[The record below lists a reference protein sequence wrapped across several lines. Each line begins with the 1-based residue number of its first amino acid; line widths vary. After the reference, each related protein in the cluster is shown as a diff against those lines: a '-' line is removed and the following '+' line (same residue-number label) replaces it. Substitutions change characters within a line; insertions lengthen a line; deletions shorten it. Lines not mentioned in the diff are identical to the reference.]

1 MLALKFDI
9 QGLTAAL
16 GDLRKIPAAARA
28 GCKAGI
34 VNAVEFIATETRNF
48 ISKGGEGWAPLKEGG
63 PATLNRTGGLLGSI
77 MAIPGGGMSASVVV
91 GAPYAVYH
99 EMGTGRMPARP
110 FLWPTVAKCM
120 PEAAAIVKAAVI
132 ASIGGIGFA
141 GSRGGINRV
150 LTLAEQGK
158 GFFGGAAKAPAIY
171 GKISDMRERFRLQ
184 GAPPKGMYGNW
195 AKRTWPEVMR

>member
-63 PATLNRTGGLLGSI
+63 PATLNRTGGLIGSI
-77 MAIPGGGMSASVVV
+77 MAIPGGGMSASIVV

-99 EMGTGRMPARP
+99 EMGTSKMPARP

-158 GFFGGAAKAPAIY
+158 GFFGGAARAPAIY
-171 GKISDMRERFRLQ
+171 GKISDMRERFAIAN
-184 GAPPKGMYGNW
+184 APTRSIYGNW
-195 AKRTWPEVMR
+195 NKQTWPERMR